1 MILTL
6 AGTVTHKDAHFVV
19 LEIAGVGYQV
29 FMGPSSI
36 STLNTGAELR
46 LWTHDHIKED
56 GRDLY
61 GFPTLSE
68 YKLFLKLLGIS
79 GVGPKSALNIMA
91 LGPVKDIEANIE
103 KADVDWLTRVPGIG
117 KKTAQKIVLEL
128 KGKLALGDGGDDEE
142 VLIALTNLGYQREKA
157 REALATAGGES
168 VEDRLRSAL
177 RTLGR

>member
-19 LEIAGVGYQV
+19 LENGGVGYQV
-29 FMGPSSI
+29 FMGPSAI
-36 STLNTGAELR
+36 STVSTGSELR
-46 LWTHDHIKED
+46 VWTHDHIKED
-56 GRDLY
+56 GRDLF
-61 GFPTLSE
+61 GFLTLPE
-68 YKLFLKLLGIS
+68 YKLFMKLIGIS
-79 GVGPKSALNIMA
+79 GVGPRSALNMMA

-128 KGKLALGDGGDDEE
+128 KGKLAIDGGDDEE
-142 VLIALTNLGYQREKA
+142 VLTALTNLGYARDKA
-157 REALATAGGES
+157 REALATVGAGQS
-168 VEDRLRSAL
+168 VEERLRSAL